1 MPRRR
6 IACLIAF
13 AFVFTAAS
21 QARAAQNYDLAVR
34 LLEQEDLPAEEL
46 VERLAGQLDR
56 DADPAVRL
64 EGNLVRAVLLGKQ
77 AERASAERR
86 SELAQQATKLCTDFL
101 AAAPENHPLRAQ
113 AEKDLRAFQLVFVQ
127 ALRQA
132 AERDPAQA
140 GKLRAQAVEIL
151 AKNLADCRAVLPPL
165 KARLDAVWPRNDQ
178 DPEKISSSQMA
189 ALEKAAGAYLEAD
202 QAVVNAW
209 LQLAEAC
216 AAGAER
222 SGQAHGMAAYCEAQA
237 NDEKLMC
244 FPAGVAWYGYM
255 KGKAHASIGEEKEAI
270 EAWEAALDAR
280 EIPEGAR
287 PVIAR
292 IRYAVAHD
300 WVKMK
305 MAAAEREPA
314 KYADVARFVDNLLT
328 DPEWLKF
335 FEEPRGKDALLQC
348 ARAHVLR
355 PDATPATALRA
366 TERLRRVLKG
376 GPPWSYNASRVLAEV
391 LDTALEKKISPVLEP
406 ETAFEAAHGWYL
418 RGMDAER
425 RRGELDEAGDAANT
439 QKHRDAARAHL
450 ARAVEHFKGAIGGAR
465 RPEAGAFRRLKVE
478 PQAWFELALC
488 AYRLGHYEEAAL
500 ADHALCQHF
509 APEARGAWLPD
520 RAKLGAPAR
529 KELDAALV
537 GLDAPESGLLA
548 RAAQNRK
555 AAYRKLVQ
563 ANDRPLRP
571 RPEFG
576 DLADTPYQRALA
588 ALDDAKERQ
597 GYARRLD
604 DEGKGEEAA
613 KIRAEALEKFESAAA
628 AFDGV
633 EPDNPARE
641 VSAYQAPA
649 CRTQALL
656 LVSGSDA
663 IAGLEPG
670 PRTARVKGLAA
681 KALAGF
687 DAYAALSEKA
697 AASTA
702 ESDGEDAGSA
712 RSRMLRATQ
721 RSRIGIHRA
730 LEDWPAVLAACDE
743 WLKDAPGDDPARTS
757 VSLDKFRAL
766 LALAAQAAPP
776 ACDKH
781 LAEAELLLPDLQA
794 RDDFHRYALQ
804 ALSARYQ
811 DAGEKAEA
819 AALGADAVN
828 AYRLK
833 LAALQGRALSAKAEP
848 RLRDYDAQL
857 YALAKA
863 NAHRPLADLA
873 TDLLARFDPQAK
885 NRRMPDAD
893 WPAFLE
899 LMEKQIAFDDY
910 EKLRRCREDHRTLV
924 DFLYET
930 REGAANADRPEKR
943 PKDDRF
949 PCDYA
954 KAREQL
960 ASIRAN
966 YPDCATAKPAQK
978 SQFFRPNE
986 NLSYL
991 GAVEKEIDFRRRIL
1005 ALRSLLLERAP
1016 DAAKAAG
1023 ATNDEPARLAY
1034 LKAAD
1039 AQITILLDE
1048 EGEIPELL
1056 FQQARIRAGGG
1067 NVQGAIDVLKKVRDK
1082 WDDTESDLYIRA
1094 SVERSRLYF
1103 ELGKYEDAAEY
1114 PRGKSVTVGLDSP
1127 WVKKHWP
1134 DMKDFLEACYAKGA
1148 KALEV
1153 ADAGDGP
1160 PAYRPKTA
1168 EEKAFE
1174 ELETVH
1180 AHAMRCGESERARLL
1195 TPGFVERYNL
1205 LKSHT
1210 AYYRS
1215 FQALER
1221 ERLKLRNEGKELADV
1236 PLKRHA
1242 LLQAVSEK
1250 TRALWRTLNGIDQA
1264 VMDRDANAEAARRAE
1279 RAQLIAAIGELESDL
1294 AGLPKE

>member
-6 IACLIAF
+6 IACLTAI
-13 AFVFTAAS
+13 AFVFAAAS
-21 QARAAQNYDLAVR
+21 QTFAAQDYELAVR
-34 LLEQEDLPAEEL
+34 LLEQEGLTGEEL
-46 VERLAGQLDR
+46 VERLAGHLDR
-56 DADPAVRL
+56 DPDPAARL
-64 EGNLVRAVLLGKQ
+64 EGKLVRAALYGRQ
-77 AERASAERR
+77 AGRVSAERR
-86 SELAQQATKLCTDFL
+86 SELAQQATKCCNDFL
-101 AAAPENHPLRAQ
+101 AAAPERHPLRAQ
-113 AEKDLRAFQLVFVQ
+113 AEKDLRTFQVAFVQ

-140 GKLRAQAVEIL
+140 GKLRAQALETL
-151 AKNLADCRAVLPPL
+151 AKNLTDCRAVLPAL
-165 KARLDAVWPRNDQ
+165 KARLDAVWPKEPIP
-178 DPEKISSSQMA
+178 DPLLTSQMA

-202 QAVVNAW
+202 QEVVNAW
-209 LQLAEAC
+209 LQLAEAH
-216 AAGAER
+216 AAGPERAEM
-222 SGQAHGMAAYCEAQA
+222 AHGMAAYCEAQA

-244 FPAGVAWYGYM
+244 FPAGIAWYGYM
-255 KGKAHASIGEEKEAI
+255 KGKAHTCIGEEKEAI
-270 EAWEAALDAR
+270 EAWEAALDAQD
-280 EIPEGAR
+280 IPEGAR
-287 PVIAR
+287 PVISR
-292 IRYAVAHD
+292 IRFAIAHD
-300 WVKMK
+300 WVRMK
-305 MAAAEREPA
+305 MAGAEREPA

-328 DPEWLKF
+328 DGEWLKF

-355 PDATPATALRA
+355 TDATPVTAQRA

-391 LDTALEKKISPVLEP
+391 LDVAIVKKIAPVLEP
-406 ETAFEAAHGWYL
+406 ETSFEAGHGWYL

-425 RRGELDEAGDAANT
+425 RRGELEEADEDANA
-439 QKHRDAARAHL
+439 QKHGEAARVHF
-450 ARAVEHFKGAIGGAR
+450 ARAVEYFKTAIGGAR
-465 RPEAGAFRRLKVE
+465 KAEAGAFRRLKIE

-488 AYRLGHYEEAAL
+488 AYRLGHFEEAAL
-500 ADHALCQHF
+500 AGHALCQHF
-509 APEARGAWLPD
+509 APEARGVWLPD
-520 RAKLGAPAR
+520 RAKLNAPAR
-529 KELDAALV
+529 MELDAALAA
-537 GLDAPESGLLA
+537 LDAPESGLLA

-563 ANDRPLRP
+563 TNGRPLRP

-588 ALDDAKERQ
+588 ALDNAKERQ

-613 KIRAEALEKFESAAA
+613 KIRAEALEKLESAAA
-628 AFDGV
+628 DFDGV
-633 EPDNPARE
+633 EPGYPAHE

-656 LVSGSDA
+656 LLASTDA
-663 IAGLEPG
+663 IAGLEG
-670 PRTARVKGLAA
+670 DARATRVKDLAA

-687 DAYAALSEKA
+687 DAYVALTGKA
-697 AASTA
+697 GNNTA
-702 ESDGEDAGSA
+702 ESDGEDAGSV
-712 RSRMLRATQ
+712 RVRMLRAAQ

-730 LEDWPAVLAACDE
+730 LEDWLAVLAACDA
-743 WLKDAPGDDPARTS
+743 WLKDNATDDTARTG

-766 LALAAQAAPP
+766 LALAAKGQPP
-776 ACDKH
+776 ACDKY
-781 LAEAELLLPDLQA
+781 LEDAELLLAELKA

-811 DAGEKAEA
+811 QAGEQAEA

-833 LAALQGRALSAKAEP
+833 LAALQAKALAAMAEP
-848 RLRDYDAQL
+848 QLRDYDAQL
-857 YALAKA
+857 YALSKA
-863 NAHRPLADLA
+863 NAHRALADLA
-873 TDLLARFDPQAK
+873 VELLARFDPQSR
-885 NRRMPDAD
+885 NRCMPDAN
-893 WPAFLE
+893 WPAFAK
-899 LMEKQIAFDDY
+899 LMEKQIAFSDY
-910 EKLRRCREDHRTLV
+910 EKLRRCREAHRTLV

-949 PCDYA
+949 PCDYI

-966 YPDCATAKPAQK
+966 YPGCATAQPTQK
-978 SQFFRPNE
+978 SQYFRPDE
-986 NLSYL
+986 HLSYL
-991 GAVEKEIDFRRRIL
+991 DAVEKEVDFRRRIL
-1005 ALRSLLLERAP
+1005 ALRSLLLEHAP

-1023 ATNDEPARLAY
+1023 AANDEPARLAY

-1039 AQITILLDE
+1039 AQISILLEE

-1056 FQQARIRAGGG
+1056 FQQARIRASGG
-1067 NVQGAIDVLKKVRDK
+1067 NVQGAIEVLTQVRAK

-1103 ELGKYEDAAEY
+1103 EQGKFEDAAEY

-1134 DMKDFLEACYAKGA
+1134 DIKAFLDACYAKGA

-1153 ADAGDGP
+1153 ADAGGAP
-1160 PAYRPKTA
+1160 PQYHPKTA

-1174 ELETVH
+1174 ELEAVH
-1180 AHAMRCGESERARLL
+1180 AHAMRCGERDRARLL
-1195 TPGFVERYNL
+1195 TPGYVERYNL
-1205 LKSHT
+1205 LKSHI
-1210 AYYRS
+1210 AYYRD

-1221 ERLKLRNEGKELADV
+1221 ERLKLRSAGHELADA

-1242 LLQAVSEK
+1242 LLKAISEK
-1250 TRALWRTLNGIDQA
+1250 TRALWRTLNAVDQA
-1264 VMDRDANAEAARRAE
+1264 VMDRDSNAEAARRAE
-1279 RAQLIAAIGELESDL
+1279 RAHLVAAIGELESDL

>member
-1 MPRRR
+1 MPPMPRRR
-6 IACLIAF
+6 TACLTAIALAF
-13 AFVFTAAS
+13 ATGS
-21 QARAAQNYDLAVR
+21 QAFGAQDYELAVR
-34 LLEQEDLPAEEL
+34 LLDQEGLTGEEL

-56 DADPAVRL
+56 DADSAVRL
-64 EGNLVRAVLLGKQ
+64 EGKLVRAVLLGKQ
-77 AERASAERR
+77 ADRASAERR
-86 SELAQQATKLCTDFL
+86 SELAQQATKCCTEFL
-101 AAAPENHPLRAQ
+101 AAAPAGHPLRAQ
-113 AEKDLRAFQLVFVQ
+113 AEKDLRAFQIVFVQ
-127 ALRQA
+127 ALRHA
-132 AERDPAQA
+132 AERDPADA
-140 GKLRAQAVEIL
+140 GKLRAQAAGIL
-151 AKNLADCRAVLPPL
+151 AKSLADCRAVLPPL
-165 KARLDAVWPRNDQ
+165 KARLDAVWPRGDQ
-178 DPEKISSSQMA
+178 DPQKISSSQMA

-209 LQLAEAC
+209 LQLAEAQ

-222 SGQAHGMAAYCEAQA
+222 NEQAHALAAYCEGQS

-255 KGKAHASIGEEKEAI
+255 KGKAHACIGEEKEAI
-270 EAWEAALDAR
+270 EAWEAALDAQ
-280 EIPEGAR
+280 EIPEGAL

-300 WVKMK
+300 WIKMK

-328 DPEWLKF
+328 DGEWIKF

-355 PDATPATALRA
+355 TDATPNTALRA
-366 TERLRRVLKG
+366 TERLRRILIG

-391 LDTALEKKISPVLEP
+391 LDVAIAKKISPVLEP

-425 RRGELDEAGDAANT
+425 RRGELEEAADAANA
-439 QKHRDAARAHL
+439 QKHGEAARVHF
-450 ARAVEHFKGAIGGAR
+450 ARAVEHFKTAIGGAR
-465 RPEAGAFRRLKVE
+465 KPEADAFQRLKIE

-488 AYRLGHYEEAAL
+488 EYRLGRFEEAAL
-500 ADHALCQHF
+500 ANHALCRHF
-509 APEARGAWLPD
+509 APEARAAWLPD
-520 RAKLGAPAR
+520 RTKLNAPAR
-529 KELDAALV
+529 KELDAALAA
-537 GLDAPESGLLA
+537 LDAPESGLLA

-563 ANDRPLRP
+563 ANGRPLRP

-588 ALDDAKERQ
+588 ALDEAKERLD
-597 GYARRLD
+597 YARRLD
-604 DEGKGEEAA
+604 DEDKGDEAA
-613 KIRAEALEKFESAAA
+613 KIRAEALERFETAAD

-633 EPDNPARE
+633 EPDSPAHE
-641 VSAYQAPA
+641 VSMYQAPA

-656 LVSGSDA
+656 LVAGSEKITGLDDA
-663 IAGLEPG
+663 
-670 PRTARVKGLAA
+670 ARAKDLAA

-687 DAYAALSEKA
+687 DAYAALAAKA
-697 AASTA
+697 IAGTA
-702 ESDGEDAGSA
+702 ESDGEDAGTV
-712 RSRMLRATQ
+712 RTRMLRAAQ

-730 LEDWPAVLAACDE
+730 LENWPAVLAACNA
-743 WLKDAPGDDPARTS
+743 WLKDNATDDPARTG
-757 VSLDKFRAL
+757 VALDKFRAL
-766 LALAAQAAPP
+766 LALAAQAPPP

-781 LAEAELLLPDLQA
+781 LAEAEQLLQDLKA

-811 DAGEKAEA
+811 QAGELAEA
-819 AALGADAVN
+819 AALGTDVVS

-833 LAALQGRALSAKAEP
+833 LAALQAKALAAKAEP
-848 RLRDYDAQL
+848 HLRDYDAQL

-873 TDLLARFDPQAK
+873 IDLLDRFDPGAK
-885 NRRMPDAD
+885 NRRMLDED
-893 WPAFLE
+893 WPAFLK

-930 REGAANADRPEKR
+930 REGAANADQPERR

-949 PCDYA
+949 PCDFA

-966 YPDCATAKPAQK
+966 YPDCATVKPAQK
-978 SQFFRPNE
+978 SQCFRPE
-986 NLSYL
+986 QNLSYL
-991 GAVEKEIDFRRRIL
+991 DAVEKEIDFRRRIL
-1005 ALRSLLLERAP
+1005 ALRSLLLEHAP

-1023 ATNDEPARLAY
+1023 AANDVPARRAY

-1039 AQITILLDE
+1039 AQISILLDE

-1067 NVQGAIDVLKKVRDK
+1067 NVQGAIDVLTQVRAK

-1103 ELGKYEDAAEY
+1103 ELGKYDEAAEY

-1134 DMKDFLEACYAKGA
+1134 DMKDFLAACYAKGA

-1153 ADAGDGP
+1153 ADAGGGP
-1160 PAYRPKTA
+1160 PVYRPKTA
-1168 EEKAFE
+1168 EDKAFE
-1174 ELETVH
+1174 ELEAVH
-1180 AHAMRCGESERARLL
+1180 AHAMTCGESERARLL

-1205 LKSHT
+1205 LKSHI
-1210 AYYRS
+1210 AYYRD

-1221 ERLKLRNEGKELADV
+1221 ERLKLRNEGKELADI

-1250 TRALWRTLNGIDQA
+1250 TRTLWHTLNAIDQA
-1264 VMDRDANAEAARRAE
+1264 VMDRDAGAEAARRAE
-1279 RAQLIAAIGELESDL
+1279 RAQLVAGIGELESDL
-1294 AGLPKE
+1294 AGIPKE